1 VKDPAVRPIKV
12 LVKPRILVIEDSASV
27 RRLIEV
33 CLRVLDVEVSAAAD
47 GIEGLDA
54 ARATLPD
61 VIVLDIGLP
70 GMDGWE
76 VLSHLRSAPNTRN
89 IKVLVLTAHAQPEV
103 AQQAAQG
110 GADDFMTKP
119 FRPTELRERL
129 EKLIADT

>member
-1 VKDPAVRPIKV
+1 
-12 LVKPRILVIEDSASV
+12 VKPQVLVIEDSASV

-33 CLRVLDVEVSAAAD
+33 CLRVLDVDVASAAD
-47 GIEGLDA
+47 GIEGLEV
-54 ARATLPD
+54 ARTTLPD

-76 VLSHLRSAPNTRN
+76 VLNHLRSANDTSR

-119 FRPTELRERL
+119 FRPGELRERL
-129 EKLIADT
+129 EKLVAEI